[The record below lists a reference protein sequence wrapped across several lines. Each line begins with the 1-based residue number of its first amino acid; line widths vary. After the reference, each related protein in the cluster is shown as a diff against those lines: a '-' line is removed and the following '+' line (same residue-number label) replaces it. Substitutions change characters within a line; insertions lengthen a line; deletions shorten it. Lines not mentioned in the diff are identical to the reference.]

1 MSQKHI
7 IPLFPLPLVVCPD
20 EKLPLHIFEERYK
33 AMIAYCLGTETVE
46 NEKGRGEGIFGVSL
60 AYNNKLYSVG
70 CAVKIEEIVKKYDDG
85 RMDIVTVGLKRY
97 RMLELDKESSYIR
110 AEIEYFGDEEA
121 DPADVIQRERA
132 IAMHSRLSELVKGQ
146 PQQDVFSFNGD
157 VSFKIAHSAG
167 LDVLQKQK
175 ILEMTSENARL
186 QALIAH
192 FEKVIPDIE
201 KAEEIKRRV
210 LSNGHFKNLR
220 SFDI

>member
-1 MSQKHI
+1 MSQKHM

-33 AMIAYCLGTETVE
+33 LMIAYCLGDEHVE
-46 NEKGRGEGIFGVSL
+46 NGGGNGVFGVSL
-60 AYNNKLYSVG
+60 AYNNKLYSIG
-70 CAVKIEEIVKKYDDG
+70 CTVKIEEIVKKYDDG
-85 RMDIVTVGLKRY
+85 RLDLVTIGLTRY
-97 RMLELDKESSYIR
+97 RMQELYKDRSYIR
-110 AEIEYFGDEEA
+110 ADVEFFDDDDS
-121 DPADVIQRERA
+121 DPVDVIQRERA

-146 PQQDVFSFNGD
+146 PHQEVFSFSGN

-175 ILEMTSENARL
+175 ILEMTSENERL
-186 QALIAH
+186 KALITH